1 MSKKEQT
8 LFLDLNVT
16 FGDGKFTT
24 YLHFKRA
31 YKHQHLH
38 YTSLDPNHTRRSML
52 YSQALRFSRICFYK
66 NGFEK
71 HRGGIKSRFGVR
83 SYPDKLV
90 KSELG
95 KTIFF

>member
-16 FGDGKFTT
+16 FGDGKFIW
-24 YLHFKRA
+24 RA

-38 YTSLDPNHTRRSML
+38 YTSLHPNHTRRSML